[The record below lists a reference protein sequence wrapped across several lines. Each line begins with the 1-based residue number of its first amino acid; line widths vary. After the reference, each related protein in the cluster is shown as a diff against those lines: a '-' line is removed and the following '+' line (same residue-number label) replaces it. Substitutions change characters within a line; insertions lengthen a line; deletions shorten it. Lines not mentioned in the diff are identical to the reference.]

1 MSNQPL
7 YRQIATQ
14 IRDQIQRGEIK
25 TGDALPTELRLR
37 EQFGV
42 SRVTVRQ
49 AIKLLVE
56 QDVLESVQG
65 SGTYVKEAKVNYD
78 IYQLTSFDEKLQ
90 PLDRPS
96 HSEVLAFSILKP
108 PIGIA
113 EALALSEQARVYY
126 IKRLRFIVSKPVTLE
141 ETWMPLELFP
151 DLTYEV
157 MQGSKYAWMEQTK
170 HLVIDR
176 SEQEII
182 PLMPTKEMVSLLGVA
197 ADQPILQKI
206 SKGFL
211 ADGTVFEFSRNTF
224 RTDDY
229 KFTLIA
235 RRMPH

>member
-1 MSNQPL
+1 MSNKPL
-7 YRQIATQ
+7 YRQIADQ
-14 IRDQIQRGEIK
+14 IREQIQSGALK
-25 TGDALPTELRLR
+25 AGDALPTELRLR

-65 SGTYVKEAKVNYD
+65 SGTYVKEVKVNYD

-90 PLDRPS
+90 HLDVAS
-96 HSEVLAFSILKP
+96 HSEVLAFSIIKP
-108 PIGIA
+108 PMAIA
-113 EALALSEQARVYY
+113 EALALSEDERVYY
-126 IKRLRFIVSKPVTLE
+126 IKRLRYIVQKPVTLE
-141 ETWMPLELFP
+141 ETWMPLSLFP

-157 MQGSKYAWMEQTK
+157 MQGSKYAWMENSK
-170 HLVIDR
+170 NMLIDR

-182 PLMPTKEMVSLLGVA
+182 PLMPTKEMVALLGVN
-197 ADQPILQKI
+197 ADEPILQKV
-206 SKGFL
+206 SKGYL

-229 KFTLIA
+229 KFTLVA